1 LFLIIHY
8 PTFADMTYEE
18 KLSQIRAQMKADH
31 VEASMIPSADPH
43 ISEYLPK
50 HFQCIPFASGF
61 SGSAGTL
68 VITHDFAGLWTDFR
82 YFEQA
87 TEQLQ
92 NSGFELVKQKVQHA
106 PEYIKWLGSKLASGA
121 IVATDEK
128 LLSVLL
134 GDLLTRQL
142 SSKGIRLQHKDYLG
156 PIWENRPELP
166 ADSAYLIS
174 EEHAGQSVSSKL
186 TAVRAGL
193 TEHQA
198 DYHLISSLDDIAW
211 LFNIRGKDVSFNP
224 VALSFALINHDHAKL
239 FIHPAKLTE
248 DEKVTLLKSG
258 AEVLPYEE
266 IEDALKL
273 IPENSSILIDPK
285 RNCYAYA
292 KLIPSSV
299 QIIKEINPSTHL
311 KAVKNEVELANTRE
325 AMRKDGVALTR
336 FFKWL
341 EDNIGK
347 LKITERSAAAELRK
361 YRAEQDGYIGD
372 SFNTISA
379 YSAHGALPHYAPT
392 EESDAEVKPESLF
405 LVDSGGQYFYG
416 TTDVTRT
423 LPMGETTKQE
433 RTDYTLVL
441 KGMIEGCKVKFPKGT
456 CGYQID
462 AVTRKPLWEHA
473 INYGHGTGHGV
484 GYLLNVHEGPQVL
497 NPTATPVPIE
507 LGMITS
513 VEPGIYRP
521 GKHGI
526 RIENLVATVAAGTNE
541 FSEFYAFE
549 TLTIA
554 PINTTMVIRELLEK
568 AQIDWL
574 NDYNA
579 MVLDKLSPALNEAER
594 QWLQEATKAI

>member
-1 LFLIIHY
+1 
-8 PTFADMTYEE
+8 MTYEE
-18 KLSQIRAQMKADH
+18 KLSQIRAQMKADN
-31 VEASMIPSADPH
+31 VEAYIIPSADPH

-68 VITHDFAGLWTDFR
+68 VITQDFAGLWTDFR

-87 TEQLQ
+87 AEQLQ

-106 PEYIKWLGSKLASGA
+106 PEYIHWLNIKLAKGA

-134 GDLLTRQL
+134 GDLLTQQL
-142 SSKGIRLQHKDYLG
+142 SLKGISLQHKDYLS
-156 PIWENRPELP
+156 PIWENRPALP

-174 EEHAGQSVSSKL
+174 EEHAGQSVSNKMA
-186 TAVRAGL
+186 AVRAAL

-224 VALSFALINHDHAKL
+224 VVLSFALINHDHAKL
-239 FIHPAKLTE
+239 FIHPDKLRE

-266 IEDALKL
+266 IEDALKM
-273 IPENSSILIDPK
+273 IPDHSSIFIDPK

-292 KLIPSSV
+292 KLIPASV
-299 QIIKEINPSTHL
+299 RIIKEINPSTHL
-311 KAVKNEVELANTRE
+311 KAVKNNVELANTRE

-341 EDNIGK
+341 EENVGK
-347 LKITERSAAAELRK
+347 IKITERSAAAELRK

-392 EESDAEVKPESLF
+392 EESDVEIQPESLF

-423 LPMGETTKQE
+423 LPMGKTTEQE

-441 KGMIEGCKVKFPKGT
+441 KGMIEGCKIKFPKGT

-462 AVTRKPLWEHA
+462 AVTRKPLWDHA

-497 NPTATPVPIE
+497 NPTATPVSVE

-526 RIENLVATVAAGTNE
+526 RIENLVTTIAAGTNE
-541 FSEFYAFE
+541 FNEFYAFE

-554 PINTTMVIRELLEK
+554 PINTSIVIRELLEK
-568 AQIDWL
+568 EQIDWL
-574 NDYNA
+574 NMYNA
-579 MVLDKLSPALNEAER
+579 TVLEKLRSALTAEEVK
-594 QWLQEATKAI
+594 WLENATKAI